1 MDDVFFRQ
9 LALVKLTFQDISV
22 LMCQE
27 HLEK

>member
-9 LALVKLTFQDISV
+9 LGLVELTFQDVSV

-27 HLEK
+27 HPER